1 MGVII
6 TTRRPQDDSAN
17 VGIDMSE
24 SLSMLDPSDVP
35 LLSLIGKDGL
45 KATALKHEWLE
56 DALRPLDTLLATQGS
71 FSGTGAVSD
80 AVVTAGQGV
89 YLRAGDI
96 LQLDSELVLLQSI
109 STDTLTIAAGG
120 RGYGGSTAAAHVV
133 GTVIKLIGNV
143 NLTDATLGAPR
154 TTTKTG
160 FYNYCQLYEDVVV
173 TTTTTQA
180 IKKWVPGD
188 DLDREVAKALKTAW
202 MLWERTLY
210 LGRKVQPTTSVA
222 GAMDGI
228 LPRITTNAY
237 AKAGA
242 YLAEDHILQGQQDS
256 WNAGG
261 RIDTIVLNAFQ
272 KRQIN
277 KFLDSQRM
285 TTRTDRI
292 AGSVVDT
299 YTSDFGTAD
308 IVLSRQAPT
317 DTVMLLDRE
326 RVKFGPLVGHP
337 LSVGEVES
345 GTRLKETRQIIA
357 QYTAELRNESAHAKI
372 TGLATS

>member
-1 MGVII
+1 MGTINTV
-6 TTRRPQDDSAN
+6 RLPFSDSAN
-17 VGIDMSE
+17 IGIDMSA
-24 SLSMLDPSDVP
+24 SLTMLDPSDVP

-45 KATALKHEWLE
+45 TATALKHEWLE
-56 DALRPLDTLLATQGS
+56 DALRPLDSTIADTS
-71 FSGTGAVSD
+71 MNNTTDPVAVNVAAGTG
-80 AVVTAGQGV
+80 V
-89 YLRAGDI
+89 YFRTGDI
-96 LQLDSELVLLQSI
+96 VLVDSELVRVTGV
-109 STDTLTIAAGG
+109 STDAVTVA
-120 RGYGGSTAAAHVV
+120 RGFGGSTAAAHASGAAFKV
-133 GTVIKLIGNV
+133 IGNV
-143 NLTDATLGAPR
+143 NLTDATLGAGR
-154 TTTKTG
+154 TTTKTAK
-160 FYNYCQLYEDVVV
+160 YNYVQLYEDAVI

-188 DLDREVAKALKTAW
+188 DLDREIGKALKAAW
-202 MLWERTLY
+202 MQWERSLY
-210 LGRKVQPTTSVA
+210 HGRKVQPTATVA

-228 LPRITTNAY
+228 LVGITTNAY

-242 YLAEDHILQGQQDS
+242 YLTEEFILQAMQDS

-261 RIDTIVLNAFQ
+261 KIDTLVLNAFQ

-292 AGSVVDT
+292 AGSIVDT

-308 IVLSRQAPT
+308 IVLSRQAPA
-317 DTVMLLDRE
+317 DTVMLLERDRI
-326 RVKFGPLVGHP
+326 KFGPLVGHP

-345 GTRLKETRQIIA
+345 GTRLKESRQIIG
-357 QYTAELRNESAHAKI
+357 QYTAEVRNESAHAKI